1 MKITLNVLHN
11 VYYILLNFSFS
22 LKSTMLLAILQ
33 LVAHCWPKPDAAA
46 PSKCT
51 VASNNLWAF
60 LISIFYQRISINQLK
75 WIIFAH
81 CHMRCKFKLIYELIK
96 MLMHWSNCCTGAGM
110 KSYCSNFSIHSNV
123 MALLTNNLRV
133 LLLMFWKN
141 SQWRYK
147 KFNTKTNIFC
157 NFPTLFE
164 TIWSTKWYF
173 LLLSALVLI
182 SWLTVFFS
190 TTFHISTP

>member
-1 MKITLNVLHN
+1 MVGLEWTVFVSLWRPPKAIQMFYCMNNRLMKITLNVLHN

-33 LVAHCWPKPDAAA
+33 LVVHCWPKPDAAI

-81 CHMRCKFKLIYELIK
+81 CHMRCKFKLICELIK
-96 MLMHWSNCCTGAGM
+96 MLVHSRSTKAIAEPGQLVVGRRCCCCWVFHSNCNGFVD
-110 KSYCSNFSIHSNV
+110 K
-123 MALLTNNLRV
+123 
-133 LLLMFWKN
+133 
-141 SQWRYK
+141 
-147 KFNTKTNIFC
+147 
-157 NFPTLFE
+157 
-164 TIWSTKWYF
+164 
-173 LLLSALVLI
+173 
-182 SWLTVFFS
+182 
-190 TTFHISTP
+190 